1 MTDSRAPEME
11 RVNCP
16 LCGSGDFK
24 TLFIARD
31 HFNGAPGKYTIA
43 RCMMCSLV
51 MQNPR
56 PAPEAMAALYPE
68 SYEPHSLAGGADDM
82 EKLVDGQEPRRA
94 LLEKYVAKGR
104 NLDVGS
110 GDGRFMLCLKRAG
123 WSVEGCE
130 FVERMAEYQRGL
142 GLSVKTGD
150 LLTAGYA
157 TGEFDSVTF
166 WAVLEHLYNPVETL
180 LETSRILKPGG
191 VAIISLPNFNSV
203 ERMAFGEY
211 WFPLQ
216 LPHHLYFFTPRTI
229 RKTVEKAG
237 MRLEKTFYST
247 TATGVVSSAKKIVG
261 TKKSAE
267 ERPGERG
274 AQAGAARRAPEESVP
289 TGGGFKGL
297 AFNLGVVPALKILDA
312 LRMGGATNYVVRKP

>member
-24 TLFIARD
+24 TLFVARD

-56 PAPEAMAALYPE
+56 PAPEAMASLYPE
-68 SYEPHSLAGGADDM
+68 SYEPHRLAAGAVNM
-82 EKLVDGQEPRRA
+82 ESMVDGQEPRRA
-94 LLEKYVAKGR
+94 LLEKFSAKGR

-110 GDGRFMLCLKRAG
+110 GDGRFILCLKRAG
-123 WSVEGCE
+123 WDVEGCE
-130 FVERMAEYQRGL
+130 FVGRMAEYQRGL

-229 RKTVEKAG
+229 KRTVEKAG
-237 MRLEKTFYST
+237 MKLEKTFFST
-247 TATGVVSSAKKIVG
+247 TATGVLNSVKKIVSL
-261 TKKSAE
+261 KKDGAEKGRAGEQMGASANN
-267 ERPGERG
+267 
-274 AQAGAARRAPEESVP
+274 APEDIP
-289 TGGGFKGL
+289 TSGGLKGL

-312 LRMGGATNYVVRKP
+312 LHVGGATNYVVRKT